1 MAQGKNRERAVT
13 VPTDID
19 CFGNHN
25 CVCPYC
31 GHQDRDS
38 WELTE
43 DSGTV
48 ECGACSR
55 PYTYSRVVNIEYST
69 RPIMGPHQ
77 QDELQQRW
85 ELEHE
90 QDKKL

>member
-1 MAQGKNRERAVT
+1 VT

-55 PYTYSRVVNIEYST
+55 PYTYSRVVNTEYST
-69 RPIMGPHQ
+69 SPIMGPHQ